1 MPGVVPLGK
10 LFFHFFCEVQ
20 RPQNRFAGKQRPLSL
35 ASRARR
41 SEELIVGKII
51 RSKLRRRAEHLI
63 ALDWSTA
70 VSARDELILVRI
82 RRNDSGAP
90 RGQTINYPSI
100 GRYSKHSDA
109 H

>member
-1 MPGVVPLGK
+1 MPGIAPLGK
-10 LFFHFFCEVQ
+10 LFFRIFL
-20 RPQNRFAGKQRPLSL
+20 RSSAAPKQVCRKAAAVIFSV
-35 ASRARR
+35 SR
-41 SEELIVGKII
+41 ELIVGRII
-51 RSKLRRRAEHLI
+51 RPKLRRRSEHLI
-63 ALDWSTA
+63 ALDG
-70 VSARDELILVRI
+70 SAAMPARNELILVRI